1 MADERASTRRDRYA
15 ALVLGLALLAAGAAG
30 CSAHG
35 QANSNGD
42 QTPAPTAVASTT
54 PPPTTT
60 PPTTPSPTAPVLAD
74 GKHPVYLTK
83 IDVSGHQLTFDLI
96 QFLTGA
102 AAKKAWVKDHPE
114 YPDGPDNDYYIVN
127 ENPLLRTLPV
137 STTVMVKVVNLGAP
151 GGVSLVSIK
160 FADLPKH
167 LSDNEAPA
175 EGRLWHAPFWIVVSH
190 GVIVSM
196 EEQFLP

>member
-1 MADERASTRRDRYA
+1 MNARRSRGAA
-15 ALVLGLALLAAGAAG
+15 ALLGLVLLAAGLAG
-30 CSAHG
+30 CSARG
-35 QANSNGD
+35 QATSND
-42 QTPAPTAVASTT
+42 QRTPGVISAAPTG
-54 PPPTTT
+54 
-60 PPTTPSPTAPVLAD
+60 TPSPTATTASATPSPTAVVLAD

-83 IDVSGHQLTFDLI
+83 IDVSGRQLTFDLI

-127 ENPLLRTLPV
+127 ENPLLRTLPI
-137 STTVMVKVVNLGAP
+137 SATVKVKIVDLAAP
-151 GGVSLVSIK
+151 MPTDLKTIT
-160 FADLPKH
+160 FAALPKH
-167 LSDNEAPA
+167 LSDNEKPA

-190 GVIVSM
+190 GVITSM